1 MAGIRLKRGTKANLP
16 TLAVG
21 ETALCTDT
29 GELYIGYSSGN
40 LPVSGTV
47 QALNLDIPV
56 DCTDGISKS
65 VNGSY
70 VRCGDMV
77 TVGVTFSVETAT
89 SNLTGTLAITGL
101 PFTAKYDAYAALAA
115 DGTSHDTSPVL
126 ACIKAGSNQ
135 IVLVGAQ
142 EISGAPIYSWKT
154 LAAGDVYSTVG
165 FKGNFTLT
173 YIAAE

>member
-1 MAGIRLKRGTKANLP
+1 MSTQAVQIQDAEGNVYLPQTSVENVDGAAAASAG
-16 TLAVG
+16 TLEV
-21 ETALCTDT
+21 
-29 GELYIGYSSGN
+29 
-40 LPVSGTV
+40 
-47 QALNLDIPV
+47 DIPV
-56 DCTDGISKS
+56 DCADGISKS
-65 VNGSY
+65 VSGSY

-135 IVLVGAQ
+135 IVFVGAQ

-173 YIAAE
+173 YMAAE

>member
-1 MAGIRLKRGTKANLP
+1 MSAIPIQIQDTEGNIYLPQTSVENVDGAAAASAG
-16 TLAVG
+16 TLEV
-21 ETALCTDT
+21 
-29 GELYIGYSSGN
+29 
-40 LPVSGTV
+40 
-47 QALNLDIPV
+47 DIPV
-56 DCTDGISKS
+56 DCADGISKS
-65 VNGSY
+65 VSGSY

-89 SNLTGTLAITGL
+89 TLTGTLAITGL

-126 ACIKAGSNQ
+126 ACIKTGSNQ
-135 IVLVGAQ
+135 IVFVGAQ
-142 EISGAPIYSWKT
+142 EISGAPVYSWKT

-173 YIAAE
+173 YMAAE

>member
-1 MAGIRLKRGTKANLP
+1 MDGAAAASAG
-16 TLAVG
+16 TLEV
-21 ETALCTDT
+21 
-29 GELYIGYSSGN
+29 
-40 LPVSGTV
+40 
-47 QALNLDIPV
+47 DIPV
-56 DCTDGISKS
+56 DCADGISKS
-65 VNGSY
+65 VSGSY

-89 SNLTGTLAITGL
+89 TLTGTLAITGL

-126 ACIKAGSNQ
+126 ACIKTGSNQ
-135 IVLVGAQ
+135 IVFVGAQ

-173 YIAAE
+173 YMAAE

>member
-1 MAGIRLKRGTKANLP
+1 MSAIPIQIQDTEGNIYLPQTSVENVDGAAAASAG
-16 TLAVG
+16 TLEV
-21 ETALCTDT
+21 
-29 GELYIGYSSGN
+29 
-40 LPVSGTV
+40 
-47 QALNLDIPV
+47 DIPV
-56 DCTDGISKS
+56 DCADGISKS
-65 VNGSY
+65 VSGSY

-89 SNLTGTLAITGL
+89 TLTGTLAITGL

-135 IVLVGAQ
+135 IVFVGAQ

-173 YIAAE
+173 YMAAE

>member
-1 MAGIRLKRGTKANLP
+1 MSTQAVQIQDTEGNTYLPQTSVENVDGAAAESAG
-16 TLAVG
+16 TLEV
-21 ETALCTDT
+21 D
-29 GELYIGYSSGN
+29 S
-40 LPVSGTV
+40 
-47 QALNLDIPV
+47 PV
-56 DCTDGISKS
+56 DCADGISKS
-65 VNGSY
+65 VSGSY

-135 IVLVGAQ
+135 IVFVGAQ

-173 YIAAE
+173 YMAAE

>member
-21 ETALCTDT
+21 EPALCTDT

-40 LPVSGTV
+40 IPVSGTI

-56 DCTDGISKS
+56 DCADGISKS
-65 VNGSY
+65 VSGGY

-89 SNLTGTLAITGL
+89 TLTGTLAITGL

-126 ACIKAGSNQ
+126 ACIKAGSRLFL
-135 IVLVGAQ
+135 LVRRR
-142 EISGAPIYSWKT
+142 
-154 LAAGDVYSTVG
+154 
-165 FKGNFTLT
+165 
-173 YIAAE
+173 

>member
-1 MAGIRLKRGTKANLP
+1 MDGAAAASAG
-16 TLAVG
+16 TLEV
-21 ETALCTDT
+21 
-29 GELYIGYSSGN
+29 
-40 LPVSGTV
+40 
-47 QALNLDIPV
+47 DIPV
-56 DCTDGISKS
+56 DCADGISKS
-65 VNGSY
+65 VSGSY

-89 SNLTGTLAITGL
+89 TLTGILAITGL

-126 ACIKAGSNQ
+126 ACIKTGSNQ
-135 IVLVGAQ
+135 IVFVGAQ

-173 YIAAE
+173 YMAAE

>member
-1 MAGIRLKRGTKANLP
+1 MASIRLRRGTKANLP

-21 ETALCTDT
+21 EPALCTDT
-29 GELYIGYSSGN
+29 GEVYIGSSSGN
-40 LPVSGTV
+40 LPVSGST
-47 QALNLDIPV
+47 QSLTLAMPV
-56 DCTDGISKS
+56 SCADGISKS
-65 VNGSY
+65 VSGSY

-77 TVGVTFSVETAT
+77 TVGVAFSVETAT
-89 SNLTGTLAITGL
+89 TLTGTLAITGL

-135 IVLVGAQ
+135 IVFVGAQ

>member
-1 MAGIRLKRGTKANLP
+1 MSAIPIQIQDTEGNIYLPQTSVENVDGAAAASAG
-16 TLAVG
+16 TLEV
-21 ETALCTDT
+21 
-29 GELYIGYSSGN
+29 
-40 LPVSGTV
+40 
-47 QALNLDIPV
+47 DIPV
-56 DCTDGISKS
+56 DCADGISKS
-65 VNGSY
+65 VSGSY

-135 IVLVGAQ
+135 IVFVGAQ
-142 EISGAPIYSWKT
+142 EISGAPVYSWKT
-154 LAAGDVYSTVG
+154 LAAGDVHSTVG
-165 FKGNFTLT
+165 FKGNLTLT

>member
-1 MAGIRLKRGTKANLP
+1 MSAIPIQIQDTEGNIYLPQTSVENVDGAAAASAG
-16 TLAVG
+16 TLEV
-21 ETALCTDT
+21 
-29 GELYIGYSSGN
+29 
-40 LPVSGTV
+40 
-47 QALNLDIPV
+47 DIPV
-56 DCTDGISKS
+56 DCADGISKS
-65 VNGSY
+65 VSGSY

-126 ACIKAGSNQ
+126 ACIKTGSNQ
-135 IVLVGAQ
+135 IVFVGAQ

-173 YIAAE
+173 YMAVE

>member
-1 MAGIRLKRGTKANLP
+1 MSTQAVQIQDAEGNVYLPQTSVENVDGAAAASAG
-16 TLAVG
+16 TLEV
-21 ETALCTDT
+21 
-29 GELYIGYSSGN
+29 
-40 LPVSGTV
+40 
-47 QALNLDIPV
+47 DIPV
-56 DCTDGISKS
+56 DCADGISKS
-65 VNGSY
+65 VSGSY

-77 TVGVTFSVETAT
+77 TVGVTFSVETST
-89 SNLTGTLAITGL
+89 TLTGTLAITGL

-135 IVLVGAQ
+135 IVFVGAQ

>member
-1 MAGIRLKRGTKANLP
+1 MSAIPIQIQDTEGNIYLPQTSVENVDGAAAASAG
-16 TLAVG
+16 TLEV
-21 ETALCTDT
+21 
-29 GELYIGYSSGN
+29 
-40 LPVSGTV
+40 
-47 QALNLDIPV
+47 DIPV
-56 DCTDGISKS
+56 DCADGISKS
-65 VNGSY
+65 VSGSY

-135 IVLVGAQ
+135 IVFVGAQ

-173 YIAAE
+173 YMAAE

>member
-21 ETALCTDT
+21 EPALCTDT

-56 DCTDGISKS
+56 DCADGISKS
-65 VNGSY
+65 VSGSY

-101 PFTAKYDAYAALAA
+101 PYAAKYDAYAALAS
-115 DGTSHDTSPVL
+115 DGVSKDGSPAL

-135 IVLVGAQ
+135 IVFVSAH
-142 EISGAPIYSWKT
+142 EISGAPIYSWET
-154 LAAGDVYSTVG
+154 LDTEDIYTVAG

>member
-1 MAGIRLKRGTKANLP
+1 MSAIPIQIQDTEGNIYLPQTSVENVDGAAAASAG
-16 TLAVG
+16 TLEV
-21 ETALCTDT
+21 
-29 GELYIGYSSGN
+29 
-40 LPVSGTV
+40 
-47 QALNLDIPV
+47 DIPV
-56 DCTDGISKS
+56 DCADGISKS
-65 VNGSY
+65 VSGSY

-89 SNLTGTLAITGL
+89 TLTGTLAITGL

-126 ACIKAGSNQ
+126 ACIKTGSNQ
-135 IVLVGAQ
+135 IVFVGAQ

-173 YIAAE
+173 YMAAE

>member
-1 MAGIRLKRGTKANLP
+1 
-16 TLAVG
+16 
-21 ETALCTDT
+21 
-29 GELYIGYSSGN
+29 
-40 LPVSGTV
+40 
-47 QALNLDIPV
+47 
-56 DCTDGISKS
+56 
-65 VNGSY
+65 
-70 VRCGDMV
+70 MV

-126 ACIKAGSNQ
+126 ACIKTGSNQ
-135 IVLVGAQ
+135 IVFVGAQ

-173 YIAAE
+173 YMAVE

>member
-1 MAGIRLKRGTKANLP
+1 MSAIPIQIQDTEGNIYLPQTSVENVDGAAAASAG
-16 TLAVG
+16 TLEV
-21 ETALCTDT
+21 
-29 GELYIGYSSGN
+29 
-40 LPVSGTV
+40 
-47 QALNLDIPV
+47 DIPV
-56 DCTDGISKS
+56 DCADGISKS
-65 VNGSY
+65 VSGSY

-126 ACIKAGSNQ
+126 ACIKTGSNQ
-135 IVLVGAQ
+135 IVFVGAQ
-142 EISGAPIYSWKT
+142 EISGAPVYSWKT
-154 LAAGDVYSTVG
+154 LAAGDVHSTVG

>member
-1 MAGIRLKRGTKANLP
+1 MSAIPIQIQDTEGNIYLPQTSVENVDGAAAASAG
-16 TLAVG
+16 TLEV
-21 ETALCTDT
+21 
-29 GELYIGYSSGN
+29 
-40 LPVSGTV
+40 
-47 QALNLDIPV
+47 DIPV
-56 DCTDGISKS
+56 DCADGISKS
-65 VNGSY
+65 VSGSY

-135 IVLVGAQ
+135 IVFVGAQ

>member
-1 MAGIRLKRGTKANLP
+1 MSAIPIQIQDTEGNIYLPQTSVENVDGAAAASAG
-16 TLAVG
+16 TLEV
-21 ETALCTDT
+21 
-29 GELYIGYSSGN
+29 
-40 LPVSGTV
+40 
-47 QALNLDIPV
+47 DIPV
-56 DCTDGISKS
+56 DCADGISKS
-65 VNGSY
+65 VSGSY

-115 DGTSHDTSPVL
+115 DGTSHDTFPVL
-126 ACIKAGSNQ
+126 ACIKTGSNQ
-135 IVLVGAQ
+135 IVFVGAQ